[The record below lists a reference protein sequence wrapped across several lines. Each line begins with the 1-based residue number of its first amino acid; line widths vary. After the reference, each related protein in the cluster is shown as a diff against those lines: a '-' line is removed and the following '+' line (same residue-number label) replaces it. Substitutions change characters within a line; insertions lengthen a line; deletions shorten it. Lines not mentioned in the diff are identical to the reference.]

1 MLMALLC
8 AAASSSALARSATA
22 AFGQVAER
30 FAHYVEVEDAG
41 SPSPN
46 SRRMWKMALLALAA
60 VAAVETPQPDNSGR
74 LADRQFAVAAPRG
87 SGIARYF
94 GSASLDGSDATQA
107 VIVVHG
113 VLRDADY
120 YFDSATRAVAMGRAR
135 HTIVIAP
142 QFVEASDLAGHNV
155 PKNTLFWPPTWP
167 GGSDARN
174 AAVSTYDV
182 FDAMLARLSD
192 LRRFPNMRRI
202 TIIGHS
208 AGGQIVQRY
217 AVVGHAAQL
226 DRSGRVA
233 VHLVVANP
241 SSYLY
246 FGDWRPVPQTNCVDF
261 DRWRYGL
268 AGAPAYVS
276 GTTAMLQGRYA
287 ARRVTY
293 LLGTA
298 DTNPIEDDLDRTCGG
313 EAQGPYRFARGKYY
327 IGYLVKLY
335 PQGSNQDYAFVRGVP
350 HDNRRMFTS
359 QCGLDV
365 LFGGSE
371 SSCERHGWIGPRL
384 ILQTSDR
391 RPGTR

>member
-1 MLMALLC
+1 
-8 AAASSSALARSATA
+8 
-22 AFGQVAER
+22 
-30 FAHYVEVEDAG
+30 
-41 SPSPN
+41 
-46 SRRMWKMALLALAA
+46 MWKIALLALAA

-94 GSASLDGSDATQA
+94 GSASLNGSDAVQA

-120 YFDSATRAVAMGRAR
+120 YYDSATRAVAMGHAAR
-135 HTIVIAP
+135 TIVIAP
-142 QFVEASDLAGHNV
+142 QFIEASDLAGHNV
-155 PKNTLFWPPTWP
+155 PKNTLFWPHTWP
-167 GGSDARN
+167 GGSDAN
-174 AAVSTYDV
+174 NIAVSTYDV

-192 LRRFPNMRRI
+192 PRRFPNMRRI

-217 AVVGHAAQL
+217 AVVGHAPQL
-226 DRSGRVA
+226 DRSTRVA

-241 SSYLY
+241 SSYFY
-246 FGDWRPVPQTNCVDF
+246 FDDWRPIPQTNCADF

-268 AGAPAYVS
+268 AGAPAYVTET
-276 GTTAMLQGRYA
+276 GAALQRRYA
-287 ARRVTY
+287 TRRVTY

-298 DTNPIEDDLDRTCGG
+298 DTNPKEDDLDRSCGG

-327 IGYLVKLY
+327 VGYLAKLY
-335 PQGSNQDYAFVRGVP
+335 PRGTNQDFAFVRGVP

-359 QCGLDV
+359 RCGLDV

-371 SSCERHGWIGPRL
+371 SSCAQHGWIGARL
-384 ILQTSDR
+384 TPQTSGT
-391 RPGTR
+391 RPGSR